1 MNLKAGRNIYVQ
13 AEESTRTAR
22 TDEKAKGG
30 AVSVSF
36 GASGF
41 QGLSASYGKG
51 TNHETETTLTH
62 AGSRIKAG
70 DTLAVDSGKDTVITG
85 SLLKGKY
92 VSVHTG
98 GDLSIESLQDSKTYT
113 QNGKS
118 IGLGIGTNLTKAG
131 TVVQAGKGKE
141 NTDSTYRSVTEQA
154 GIYAGS
160 KGYDI
165 TVKGNTHLTGAVIDS
180 KAEKEKNKLTTG
192 TLTWEDI
199 ENKASYESHG
209 KTQTVSSDKVSSS
222 NPLGAS
228 VAMAVP
234 VQGSHSSIT
243 RVAIA
248 DGIIQTTEGKTE
260 KEISRDTKN
269 TLNKLAE
276 IFDKRVCRKTGT
288 NWSYS

>member
-1 MNLKAGRNIYVQ
+1 MDKDSNTY
-13 AEESTRTAR
+13 
-22 TDEKAKGG
+22 
-30 AVSVSF
+30 
-36 GASGF
+36 F
-41 QGLSASYGKG
+41 Q
-51 TNHETETTLTH
+51 
-62 AGSRIKAG
+62 
-70 DTLAVDSGKDTVITG
+70 
-85 SLLKGKY
+85 
-92 VSVHTG
+92 
-98 GDLSIESLQDSKTYT
+98 
-113 QNGKS
+113 
-118 IGLGIGTNLTKAG
+118 
-131 TVVQAGKGKE
+131 
-141 NTDSTYRSVTEQA
+141 
-154 GIYAGS
+154 
-160 KGYDI
+160 
-165 TVKGNTHLTGAVIDS
+165 GAVIDS
-180 KAEKEKNKLTTG
+180 QAEKEKNKLTTG

-276 IFDKRVCRKTGT
+276 IFDKKSVQEKQELIGLIAKESRNLCGLKQQKPEPIITKPKQKAMKKKPLSGLRMVSIG
-288 NWSYS
+288 SLYMAS